1 MLLQKLIYKIQ
12 DDSYILTMD
21 LTEEIQAIFNKL
33 KEALPKSKKT
43 EMLLET
49 SCDDIIALICK
60 KNKNIY
66 SDLLYQMQPVRVEEL
81 MEKSS

>member
-1 MLLQKLIYKIQ
+1 
-12 DDSYILTMD
+12 MD
-21 LTEEIQAIFNKL
+21 LSEEIQAVFEKL

-43 EMLLET
+43 EMLLEN
-49 SCDDIIALICK
+49 SCEEILSLVCK

-66 SDLLYQMQPVRVEEL
+66 EDLLHQMKPIPLSEL

>member
-1 MLLQKLIYKIQ
+1 
-12 DDSYILTMD
+12 MD
-21 LTEEIQAIFNKL
+21 LAEEIQDVFKKL

-43 EMLLET
+43 EMLLENC
-49 SCDDIIALICK
+49 CDEIIALVCK

-66 SDLLYQMQPVRVEEL
+66 SDLLHQMKPVPLSEL

>member
-1 MLLQKLIYKIQ
+1 
-12 DDSYILTMD
+12 MD
-21 LTEEIQAIFNKL
+21 LAEEIQEVFKKL

-66 SDLLYQMQPVRVEEL
+66 SDLLHQMKPVPLSEL